1 MALKYTS
8 EDKGASLSDLLVYE
22 INLLYSRE
30 EVTLSSVTADL
41 PMGSVL
47 KANTD
52 GTYSE
57 FAAAEGETAAAVL
70 MLAVPKGG
78 TEGLI
83 FARGV
88 VLNASLL
95 AWKSGMTDANKQKA
109 VASLKAATII
119 IR

>member
-8 EDKGASLSDLLVYE
+8 EDKGASLSDLLIYE
-22 INLLYSRE
+22 IDRTYSRE
-30 EVTLSSVTADL
+30 EVTLSGVTADL

-52 GTYSE
+52 GSYSE

-70 MLAVPKGG
+70 MHNVLKGR
-78 TEGLI
+78 TEGLV
-83 FARGV
+83 FVRGV

-109 VASLKAATII
+109 VASLKTVTII
-119 IR
+119 AK

>member
-8 EDKGASLSDLLVYE
+8 EDKHASLSDLLIYE
-22 INLLYSRE
+22 IDRAYSRE

-70 MLAVPKGG
+70 MHSVPKGG
-78 TEGLI
+78 TQAII
-83 FARGV
+83 FVRGV
-88 VLNASLL
+88 VLSEAVL
-95 AWKSGMTDANKQKA
+95 AWKSGMTDANKKKA
-109 VASLKAATII
+109 VASLKTATII
-119 IR
+119 VK